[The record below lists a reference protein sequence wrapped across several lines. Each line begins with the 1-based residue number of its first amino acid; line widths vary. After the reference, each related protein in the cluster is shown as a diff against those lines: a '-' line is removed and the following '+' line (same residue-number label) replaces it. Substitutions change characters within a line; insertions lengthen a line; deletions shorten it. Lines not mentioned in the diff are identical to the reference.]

1 MNNQEVLKSFLQGY
15 EAKTPTRNIQN
26 GYYSYYKGNTL
37 TTDGTTL
44 INYQEVIAY
53 KEGNK
58 LYLNKGKYSVTTS
71 KIQSQLKG
79 LAKAFYNDKNII
91 YYEQKW

>member
-1 MNNQEVLKSFLQGY
+1 MNNQEVLKSFLQGCK
-15 EAKTPTRNIQN
+15 AKTPTRDIQN
-26 GYYSYYKGNTL
+26 GYYTYKGNTL

-44 INYQEVIAY
+44 INYQETIAY

-71 KIQSQLKG
+71 KIQSQLKR
-79 LAKAFYNDKNII
+79 LAIDFYNDKDII

>member
-15 EAKTPTRNIQN
+15 KAKTPTRYIQN
-26 GYYSYYKGNTL
+26 GYYSYKGNTL
-37 TTDGTTL
+37 TTNGTML

-71 KIQSQLKG
+71 KIQSQLKR
-79 LAKAFYNDKNII
+79 LAKYFYNDKDII
-91 YYEQKW
+91 YYEQK

>member
-1 MNNQEVLKSFLQGY
+1 MTNQEVLKSFLQGY
-15 EAKTPTRNIQN
+15 KAKTPTRDIQN
-26 GYYSYYKGNTL
+26 GYYSYKGNTL

-44 INYQEVIAY
+44 INYQETIAY

-71 KIQSQLKG
+71 KIQSQLKR
-79 LAKAFYNDKNII
+79 LATDFYNDKNII